1 MVVYAGRLWLALS
14 ITSERA
20 HIIIDEVLF
29 FPAMLQLVCDIM
41 LAICVFEHCPLSPGF
56 IFIYPGGKSCAMEKR
71 IYGYFGTVFK
81 VGFGVI

>member
-1 MVVYAGRLWLALS
+1 MVCAGRLWLALS

-20 HIIIDEVLF
+20 HIIDGVLF
-29 FPAMLQLVCDIM
+29 FFSAMLQLVCDIM

-81 VGFGVI
+81 VGFGVV